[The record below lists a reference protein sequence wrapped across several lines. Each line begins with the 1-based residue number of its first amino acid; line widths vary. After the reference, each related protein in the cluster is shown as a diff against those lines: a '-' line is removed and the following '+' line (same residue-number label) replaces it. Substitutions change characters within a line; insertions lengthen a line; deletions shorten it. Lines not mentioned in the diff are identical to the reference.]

1 MRAPAAFTRALLAA
15 LLVAAPL
22 AARADDET
30 PKKDEKPSPYEKD
43 KPAEEKSSAVKLRY
57 PPSSVRVPI
66 IVSGLLITGAAWGVA
81 FGCGMGW
88 PEVPGSKEL
97 RIPIVG
103 PWLALGKSGC
113 APDDPDCGA
122 KVYVRGVLY
131 VIDAI
136 TQLAGLGLVAQGIFM
151 KTEAKAKSAGRAP
164 FLGMKKGDFSIAPV
178 PGAGPSS
185 TGLSVVGTF

>member
-1 MRAPAAFTRALLAA
+1 MRALAASTLAA

-22 AARADDET
+22 IARADDEK
-30 PKKDEKPSPYEKD
+30 PKDEKPSPYEKD

-151 KTEAKAKSAGRAP
+151 KTEAKAKSAAP
-164 FLGMKKGDFSIAPV
+164 FLGVKKGDFSLAPV

-185 TGLSVVGTF
+185 PGLSVVGTF